1 MSDYDLI
8 IIGAGPGGY
17 VAAER
22 AGHHGMKVLLVE
34 KEELGGVCLNW
45 GCIPTKA
52 LLASA
57 KAYYTATHSAD
68 FGVVAGDVSFDLTAA
83 MKRKAGVQAGLR
95 KGIAGLMKKFKV
107 EVARGLGKVIDAHTV
122 AVGDKTYTGKNI
134 MISTGSSP
142 ARPPIPGLDKPHV
155 LDSNGILE
163 IEALPKQLA
172 IIGGGVIGLEFAC
185 FFAMVG
191 VEVMVIETMEEVLPG
206 MDTDIAKILR
216 TELAGKGVNFQLGCK
231 VDRVEDDAVVYVDAK
246 GAEQRAP
253 SDTVLVAIGRRPNA
267 AGLGLEE
274 VGVNIERGSIP
285 VDEQCR
291 TNVPSIYAVGDVTGK
306 VLLAHTASRQGE
318 VAVNHM
324 LGKADCM
331 RYHAIP
337 GVVYTSPEVAVVGM
351 TEAAAKEQGIP
362 VKSGKIPMA
371 ASGRFLAEYNGKGLA
386 KLVVHAETEA
396 ILGVHIIGGASSEM
410 IHGFTSM
417 IESEARLAELKE
429 TIFPHPTVSEL
440 IRDIAFGL

>member
-1 MSDYDLI
+1 M
-8 IIGAGPGGY
+8 G
-17 VAAER
+17 
-22 AGHHGMKVLLVE
+22 
-34 KEELGGVCLNW
+34 CLNW

-191 VEVMVIETMEEVLPG
+191 VEVTVIEMMEEVLPG

-231 VDRVEDDAVVYVDAK
+231 VDRVEDDAVAYVDAK
-246 GAEQRAP
+246 GAEHRTP

-274 VGVNIERGSIP
+274 VGVHIERGSIP

-324 LGKADCM
+324 LGKADRM

-337 GVVYTSPEVAVVGM
+337 GVVYTSPEVAVVGL

-362 VKSGKIPMA
+362 VKSGKMPMA
-371 ASGRFLAEYNGKGLA
+371 ASGRFLAEHNGKGLA

-417 IESEARLAELKE
+417 IESEARLNEMKE

>member
-1 MSDYDLI
+1 MTEYDLI

-22 AGHHGMKVLLVE
+22 AGHHGLKVLLIE
-34 KEELGGVCLNW
+34 KEALGGVCLNW

-57 KAYYTATHSAD
+57 KYFYSATHSSE
-68 FGVVAGDVSFDLTAA
+68 FGVSVQGATFDLTAA
-83 MKRKAGVQAGLR
+83 MKRKAGIQEGLR
-95 KGIAGLMKKFKV
+95 KGIQGLMKKFKV
-107 EVARGLGKVIDAHTV
+107 EVVAGTARVVDAHTV
-122 AVGDKTYTGKNI
+122 AVGDIQYRAKHL

-163 IEALPKQLA
+163 IKSLPKALT

-191 VEVMVIETMEEVLPG
+191 VPVTVVEMMEEVLPG
-206 MDTDIAKILR
+206 MDTDIAKLLR
-216 TELAGKGVNFQLGCK
+216 AELASKGVTFHLGCK
-231 VDRVEDDAVVYVDAK
+231 VQRVDDDAVVFSDPK
-246 GAEQRAP
+246 GAEQRAVC
-253 SDTVLVAIGRRPNA
+253 DMVLVAIGRRPNG

-274 VGVNIERGSIP
+274 AGVQVERGAIP
-285 VDEQCR
+285 VDENCR
-291 TNVPSIYAVGDVTGK
+291 TNVPSIYAVGDVTGQ

-318 VAVNHM
+318 VAVNHI
-324 LGKADCM
+324 LGHPDRM
-331 RYHAIP
+331 RMHAIP

-351 TEAAAKEQGIP
+351 SEAGAKKRGIP
-362 VKSGKIPMA
+362 VKVGKMPMA
-371 ASGRFLAEYNGKGLA
+371 ASGRFLAEYSGKGLA
-386 KLVVHAETEA
+386 KIVVHAETNVL
-396 ILGVHIIGGASSEM
+396 LGVHIIGGAASEM
-410 IHGFTSM
+410 IHGFTYM
-417 IESEARLAELKE
+417 IENETRLNEIKE

-440 IRDIAFGL
+440 VRDIAFTL

>member
-68 FGVVAGDVSFDLTAA
+68 FGVVAGDVTFDLTAA

-191 VEVMVIETMEEVLPG
+191 VEVTVIEMMEEVLPG

-231 VDRVEDDAVVYVDAK
+231 VDRVEDDAVVYIDAK
-246 GAEQRAP
+246 GGEQKAP
-253 SDTVLVAIGRRPNA
+253 SDMVLVAIGRRPNA

-274 VGVNIERGSIP
+274 VGVTMERGSIP

-291 TNVPSIYAVGDVTGK
+291 TNVPNIYAVGDVTGK

-324 LGKADCM
+324 LGKADRM

-351 TEAAAKEQGIP
+351 TEAGAKRRGIP
-362 VKSGKIPMA
+362 VKSGKMPMA

-410 IHGFTSM
+410 IHGFTTM
-417 IESEARLAELKE
+417 IESEARLSEMKE

>member
-191 VEVMVIETMEEVLPG
+191 VEVTVIEMMEEVLPG

-324 LGKADCM
+324 LGKADRM

-362 VKSGKIPMA
+362 VKSGKMPMA

>member
-191 VEVMVIETMEEVLPG
+191 VEVMVIEMMEEVLPG

-324 LGKADCM
+324 LGKADRM

-362 VKSGKIPMA
+362 VKSGKMPMA